1 MSSENVLFIRFEETK
16 ENRIIKQAYKEQNK
30 ISELEYIKL
39 FSKFLR
45 SHFPELKF
53 EIVFISKSWND
64 SVDEENNITT
74 IREMPKNKIS
84 DYKVADHRLP
94 IERKAEA

>member
-1 MSSENVLFIRFEETK
+1 VLLIATFKFS
-16 ENRIIKQAYKEQNK
+16 NIISNTYLK
-30 ISELEYIKL
+30 KL

-84 DYKVADHRLP
+84 DYKVAGSQ
-94 IERKAEA
+94 IEELLNNKFYCYK